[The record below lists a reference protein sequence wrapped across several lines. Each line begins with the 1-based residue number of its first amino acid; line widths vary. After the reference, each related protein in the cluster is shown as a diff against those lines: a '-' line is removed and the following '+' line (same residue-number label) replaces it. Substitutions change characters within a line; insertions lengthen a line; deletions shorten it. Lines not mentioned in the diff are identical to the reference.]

1 MRTQNFKKI
10 NHLCAAG
17 TMEEYNTY
25 WLNVG
30 FVTLLLIITE
40 GGRKVKI
47 EII

>member
-17 TMEEYNTY
+17 TKEEYNTY